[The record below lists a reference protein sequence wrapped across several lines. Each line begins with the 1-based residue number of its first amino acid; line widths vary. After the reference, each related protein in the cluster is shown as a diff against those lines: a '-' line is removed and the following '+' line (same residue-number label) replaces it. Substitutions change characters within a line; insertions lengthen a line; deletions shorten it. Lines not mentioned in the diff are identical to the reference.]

1 MVVKKKTKKISKK
14 RSFNQI
20 RPSTV
25 QVNNNILAYSTIAV
39 FMIIFTYLAF
49 THTNQKSSTKSAVNM
64 NSQEV
69 QVKENKL
76 SDIQVKEN
84 KVSDIKVTKEV
95 KPLNIPKKKKAINSP
110 VFNEKAV
117 QIRFAEIDYNSNKK
131 ISLREYLYYFKD
143 KEVGKKKFKSIDKNN
158 DRKITYK
165 EYLASRK

>member
-1 MVVKKKTKKISKK
+1 
-14 RSFNQI
+14 
-20 RPSTV
+20 
-25 QVNNNILAYSTIAV
+25 
-39 FMIIFTYLAF
+39 MIIFTYLAF
-49 THTNQKSSTKSAVNM
+49 THTSQKSSTKSAVNM